1 MTTQAATPQ
10 PSQLLGWQKAQHQ
23 HDTTFH
29 DDIATMD
36 LTGRLKHDALHFG
49 KYVGRFFEHGTAN
62 SLRIRQTVIDTAL
75 MAIGAA
81 NALRL
86 NLMLVMHTHVPA
98 LTEENVIRELAIPTG
113 RLCSAV
119 EKLDHLEPGGPSMNE
134 AVLDIILWVLG
145 AAKLYGIEDLNAAM
159 QHRRQEI
166 GNSRFYVDKP
176 PIL

>member
-1 MTTQAATPQ
+1 MAQAAALQ
-10 PSQLLGWQKAQHQ
+10 PSQLLGWQTTQHK

-49 KYVGRFFEHGTAN
+49 KYVGRFYEHGTAN
-62 SLRIRQTVIDTAL
+62 SPRIRQTVIDTAL
-75 MAIGAA
+75 MALGAA

-86 NLMLVMHTHVPA
+86 NLMVVMHANVPA
-98 LTEENVIRELAIPTG
+98 LTEENVIGTLAIPMG

-145 AAKLYGIEDLNAAM
+145 AAKLYGIDDLNTAM
-159 QHRRQEI
+159 AQRRAEI
-166 GNSRFYVDKP
+166 SASRFYIDKP